1 MFSSPIL
8 ALVLASLTAASAA
21 VVPVYFGRRK
31 PGYSHL
37 RDTISELG
45 ETGSP
50 VGGLVSYVGFV
61 ATGVLLW
68 LFLVVAAGA
77 SPNGSTEAFWWLSLV
92 GAGYFGGAIF
102 RCDPGAPLLG
112 SWHNNLHNVFGVA
125 EYVGAAVAFSMFKF
139 DAYWSPLSDV
149 LEYAGG
155 LVAVC
160 LLGMSFPHGFRG
172 LIQRVAETTIF
183 AGVLL
188 IALWVYRH
196 GA

>member
-1 MFSSPIL
+1 MGWQPLLS
-8 ALVLASLTAASAA
+8 LVLAVLAAASAA
-21 VVPVYFGRRK
+21 AVPAYFGTRK
-31 PGYSHL
+31 PGYSHV

-50 VGGLVSYVGFV
+50 VGARVSYGGFV
-61 ATGVLLW
+61 ATAILLW
-68 LFLVVAAGA
+68 LFLVVAAAA
-77 SPNGSTEAFWWLSLV
+77 SPRGSTEAFWWLSLV

-112 SWHNNLHNVFGVA
+112 SWHNGLHNLFGAA
-125 EYVGAAVAFSMFKF
+125 EYIGAAVAFSLLKF
-139 DAYWSPLSDV
+139 DAFWEPLSDV

-160 LLGMSFPHGFRG
+160 LWGMSFPHRFRG

-183 AGVLL
+183 AGVVLMGV
-188 IALWVYRH
+188 WVFR